1 MKVWIYYVKININ
14 PSDWKY
20 LNKGDSM
27 KEGNLMPITI
37 EIQERSDC
45 PTVEEFKTAKVI
57 RITDQFGEHYM
68 LTWRFTKRSP
78 FFNLEITGGMFGDQP
93 EISCQGYDLNTV
105 NNVPEVILSLAS
117 GEKKVRI
124 LLGKKSRQTEPCYVQ
139 ISISKVEL
147 LTE

>member
-1 MKVWIYYVKININ
+1 
-14 PSDWKY
+14 
-20 LNKGDSM
+20 M